1 MALETNKVSK
11 DPLFMDQGARPTQRD
26 ENDRIETVNA
36 TTGEAAV
43 TQNTE
48 NARIATVVY
57 P

>member
-1 MALETNKVSK
+1 MALETNKVSQ
-11 DPLFMDQGARPTQRD
+11 DPLFMDQGALPTERD
-26 ENDRIETVNA
+26 ENERIATVNS

-43 TQNTE
+43 TENTE